1 VSRAL
6 LVANEDVLQAWEFV
20 QVLVDG
26 QVGAAW
32 VAEDVFDTFALQ
44 RFEDHFGSGHFLA
57 GSLQN
62 WAEKEEA
69 PTFRSGAFAI
79 FLVV

>member
-6 LVANEDVLQAWEFV
+6 LVPDQDVLQVWELV
-20 QVLVDG
+20 KVLVDG

-57 GSLQN
+57 GSL
-62 WAEKEEA
+62 
-69 PTFRSGAFAI
+69 RICG
-79 FLVV
+79 